1 MSQFIFKTFSS
12 CSMENTT
19 PGTVV
24 KEKLYT
30 AEILK
35 IFCAPKLVWL
45 TAEAYDLLLRMFL
58 NYKGNELY

>member
-1 MSQFIFKTFSS
+1 
-12 CSMENTT
+12 MENTT

-35 IFCAPKLVWL
+35 IFCAPKLIWL
-45 TAEAYDLLLRMFL
+45 SAEAYGLLLRIMFL